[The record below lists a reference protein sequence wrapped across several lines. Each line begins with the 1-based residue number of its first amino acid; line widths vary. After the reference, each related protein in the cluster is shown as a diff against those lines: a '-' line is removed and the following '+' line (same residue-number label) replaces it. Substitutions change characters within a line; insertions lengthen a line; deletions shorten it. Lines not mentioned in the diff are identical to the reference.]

1 MEEGHAVTRRL
12 HFNLDPL
19 FAFCSVLEVCARCSM
34 SSPEEGR
41 PRRKRKRSHAPAA
54 AADEGDGNHT
64 QENTLRQ
71 ADDGGE
77 DGPACQSCR
86 RRKSRCSKQ
95 QPCEQCE
102 RLQVE
107 CLYDERRRPG
117 FKTGAIESLSQRLAN
132 LEQMFLGQS
141 LLLQGKFGIPA
152 GDSVAAP
159 TMIADDSQN
168 ALLAATAQVRE
179 QSLHTAAQYKSQAT
193 IPSRAQG
200 GGSDGVSHSQYAHAQ
215 SEAPADASRYDPML
229 PESVVL
235 DLVVW
240 YFDNIHRWIP
250 VLHQRRFRERL
261 NSPEERS
268 NINIILL
275 AITSLSLRFKR
286 PSKISEELSEAIST
300 RCRHAVILR
309 SMECFSVESLQALV
323 ILAFDIIGRGQ
334 GPSSWSIVGSMT
346 RTVEQ
351 LRLDAESTNAESSGV
366 DVDYL
371 IRRMTFLPRAKTW
384 TEEEERR
391 RVFWCVFM
399 MDRFSSVA
407 TGWSNSINGAGLRRR
422 LPCEGTLW
430 EREVPV
436 QTPYF
441 GKESAA
447 QVSTPTSEELPSESD
462 AMEHIGGFAFCL
474 EASDNLNLVTSF
486 FLQRAVKFEGPQQVR
501 LWLLKFREL
510 DLRLVK

>member
-1 MEEGHAVTRRL
+1 MP
-12 HFNLDPL
+12 N
-19 FAFCSVLEVCARCSM
+19 S
-34 SSPEEGR
+34 EEGR

-54 AADEGDGNHT
+54 ASDEGDGNHT
-64 QENTLRQ
+64 QENTSTQ

-95 QPCEQCE
+95 QPCAQCE
-102 RLQVE
+102 RLEVE

-141 LLLQGKFGIPA
+141 LLLQGKFGVTSEQSA
-152 GDSVAAP
+152 AAP
-159 TMIADDSQN
+159 AIVADDSHD
-168 ALLAATAQVRE
+168 ALLAVTTQVRE
-179 QSLHTAAQYKSQAT
+179 QLLHAAAQHKSQVT
-193 IPSRAQG
+193 IPPRDQVG
-200 GGSDGVSHSQYAHAQ
+200 EGDIHLHSPYASAQ

-235 DLVVW
+235 DLVSW

-261 NSPEERS
+261 NSAAGRS
-268 NINIILL
+268 HIDIILL
-275 AITSLSLRFKR
+275 AITSSSLRFKR
-286 PSKISEELSEAIST
+286 PSSISEELSEAIST
-300 RCRHAVILR
+300 RCRHTVILR

-351 LRLDAESTNAESSGV
+351 LRLDTEPTDSESSGL

-371 IRRMTFLPRAKTW
+371 IRRMSFLPSAKTW
-384 TEEEERR
+384 AEEEERR

-407 TGWSNSINGAGLRRR
+407 TGWGNSITGAGLRRR
-422 LPCEGTLW
+422 LPCEGTIW

-441 GKESAA
+441 GSEPTA
-447 QVSTPTSEELPSESD
+447 QVSTPTSEKPLSESG

>member
-1 MEEGHAVTRRL
+1 M
-12 HFNLDPL
+12 
-19 FAFCSVLEVCARCSM
+19 
-34 SSPEEGR
+34 
-41 PRRKRKRSHAPAA
+41 
-54 AADEGDGNHT
+54 
-64 QENTLRQ
+64 
-71 ADDGGE
+71 
-77 DGPACQSCR
+77 
-86 RRKSRCSKQ
+86 
-95 QPCEQCE
+95 
-102 RLQVE
+102 
-107 CLYDERRRPG
+107 YDERRRPG

-141 LLLQGKFGIPA
+141 LLLQGKFGLTSGVSPAAPA
-152 GDSVAAP
+152 G
-159 TMIADDSQN
+159 IAENSQD
-168 ALLAATAQVRE
+168 ALLAAIAEVRE
-179 QSLHTAAQYKSQAT
+179 QSLHAAAQHKSQAT
-193 IPSRAQG
+193 IPSQAQG
-200 GGSDGVSHSQYAHAQ
+200 REGDTSFHSPSVNAQ

-235 DLVVW
+235 GLVAW
-240 YFDNIHRWIP
+240 YFDDIHRWIP

-261 NSPEERS
+261 NNPDGRS
-268 NINIILL
+268 YINIILL

-286 PSKISEELSEAIST
+286 PPSISEELGEAIST

-351 LRLDAESTNAESSGV
+351 LRLDTESTDADSSGP

-371 IRRMTFLPRAKTW
+371 IRRMTFLPRAKSW
-384 TEEEERR
+384 IEEEERR

-407 TGWSNSINGAGLRRR
+407 TGWSNSINGAAFRRR
-422 LPCEGTLW
+422 LPCEGTFW

-441 GKESAA
+441 GNDPSA
-447 QVSTPTSEELPSESD
+447 QVSTPTSEQPLGESD

-510 DLRLVK
+510 DLKLVK

>member
-1 MEEGHAVTRRL
+1 MP
-12 HFNLDPL
+12 N
-19 FAFCSVLEVCARCSM
+19 S
-34 SSPEEGR
+34 EEGR
-41 PRRKRKRSHAPAA
+41 PRRKRKRTHAPAA
-54 AADEGDGNHT
+54 ASDEGDGNHT
-64 QENTLRQ
+64 QENTSTQ

-95 QPCEQCE
+95 QPCAQCE
-102 RLQVE
+102 RLGVE

-141 LLLQGKFGIPA
+141 LLLQGKFAITSGE
-152 GDSVAAP
+152 SLAAP
-159 TMIADDSQN
+159 TMIADNSHD
-168 ALLAATAQVRE
+168 ALLAATTQVRE
-179 QSLHTAAQYKSQAT
+179 QSLHAAAQHKSQAT
-193 IPSRAQG
+193 LPLDQVGEGEICL
-200 GGSDGVSHSQYAHAQ
+200 HSPYANAQ
-215 SEAPADASRYDPML
+215 SAAPADASRYDPML

-235 DLVVW
+235 GLVGW

-261 NSPEERS
+261 KSPEGRFY
-268 NINIILL
+268 IDIILL
-275 AITSLSLRFKR
+275 AITSASLRFKR
-286 PSKISEELSEAIST
+286 PPNVSEELSEAIST

-309 SMECFSVESLQALV
+309 SMACFSVESLQALV

-351 LRLDAESTNAESSGV
+351 LRLDTEPTDSESSGL

-371 IRRMTFLPRAKTW
+371 IRRMSFLPRAKTW

-399 MDRFSSVA
+399 MDRFPA
-407 TGWSNSINGAGLRRR
+407 
-422 LPCEGTLW
+422 
-430 EREVPV
+430 
-436 QTPYF
+436 
-441 GKESAA
+441 
-447 QVSTPTSEELPSESD
+447 
-462 AMEHIGGFAFCL
+462 
-474 EASDNLNLVTSF
+474 
-486 FLQRAVKFEGPQQVR
+486 
-501 LWLLKFREL
+501 
-510 DLRLVK
+510 